1 MAKDNFIE
9 GIFKD
14 DQYLNTDG
22 TAREV
27 ALVEYAEVTDDTIYL
42 IQEIQKK
49 YEKSK
54 RLNQD
59 RALVEE
65 DNNTIY
71 FILIGVAFFVGTK
84 I

>member
-71 FILIGVAFFVGTK
+71 FILIGVAFFIGTK
-84 I
+84 L